1 MPLRECAPRFVSRRP
16 MILFR
21 LLARALGA
29 SCVLVPMC
37 CVGNAFS
44 AGISSGP
51 MAGYS
56 GRDCADIWLMTD
68 GDARIAID
76 FWPARQAQGTS
87 RSEVV
92 ETSAAGGHAAV
103 VRLDGLRPGTR
114 YRYRVRIDGR
124 DALPGVPLGFVTQ
137 PAVARAPRDVS
148 LATGSCA
155 YLADESDRAGSES
168 ATAFGIFDVIA
179 ARRPD
184 VMLWLGDTVY
194 FRDADFDG
202 GSVANVPA
210 RMNGRW
216 ASTRTYAPLQRLLRT
231 GQHYGIWDDHE
242 FGPNDADGSFV
253 LKPMSNY
260 LFRRYWAN
268 GRYGLPGVP
277 GIFSKVSYEDV
288 DLFLLDDRTH
298 RDDDLPDDMPG
309 KSMLGAAQLAWLKDE
324 LARSRATFKL
334 IANGSRMLS
343 DRPNAERRGGEG
355 WHNHPAERRAFIDW
369 LTANRIDGVVFVS
382 GDIHYTHMTERERAD
397 SYPLVELTCS
407 PLTSNVHPRPN
418 PVRPV
423 EGTVALE
430 RNFCTMDFRGA
441 PDAREL
447 VIAVW
452 RADGSRLWQRRY
464 AASALRSR

>member
-1 MPLRECAPRFVSRRP
+1 MIRFRP
-16 MILFR
+16 
-21 LLARALGA
+21 LARALAA
-29 SCVLVPMC
+29 SFVLVLAC
-37 CVGNAFS
+37 C
-44 AGISSGP
+44 AGKAYCAGVASGP

-56 GRDCADIWLMTD
+56 DRDRADIWLMTD
-68 GDARIAID
+68 GDARVGID
-76 FWPARQAQGTS
+76 YWPVQKPRRVARSA
-87 RSEVV
+87 VV
-92 ETSAAGGHAAV
+92 ETSAAGGHAAI

-124 DALPGVPLGFVTQ
+124 NALPGVPLGFVTQ
-137 PAVARAPRDVS
+137 PADARAPRDFS

-155 YLADESDRAGSES
+155 YLADESARTGSES
-168 ATAFGIFDVIA
+168 AAAFGIFDVIA

-202 GSVANVPA
+202 DFDASVPA
-210 RMNGRW
+210 RMNARW

-242 FGPNDADGSFV
+242 YGPNDADGSFA

-288 DLFLLDDRTH
+288 DLFLLDDRTE
-298 RDDDLPDDMPG
+298 RDDDDLPDDTPG
-309 KSMLGAAQLAWLKDE
+309 KTLLGAAQLDWLKRE
-324 LARSRATFKL
+324 LRHSRASFKL

-355 WHNHPAERRAFIDW
+355 WHNHPAERREFIEW

-382 GDIHYTHMTERERAD
+382 GDIHYTHMTERAREGG
-397 SYPLVELTCS
+397 YPLVELTCS

-441 PDAREL
+441 PAAREL
-447 VIAVW
+447 VIAAW

-464 AASALRSR
+464 AASDLRSR